1 MKNDKKWKSGK
12 VSEIYKAGLS
22 TTRWSKLIRRD
33 SHLYNLLDFYS
44 DHCCIWLSGQTTN
57 TSSGATA
64 VNPLFRNAM
73 YTIAFGGVEGPVR
86 SE

>member
-1 MKNDKKWKSGK
+1 MKKREKWKYFRNVHNWFFNSS
-12 VSEIYKAGLS
+12 VVLAEF
-22 TTRWSKLIRRD
+22 RQD
-33 SHLYNLLDFYS
+33 SYLKILLDFCS

>member
-1 MKNDKKWKSGK
+1 MHNWFFNNSGMQA
-12 VSEIYKAGLS
+12 EFRG
-22 TTRWSKLIRRD
+22 D
-33 SHLYNLLDFYS
+33 SYPQILLDFYS

-73 YTIAFGGVEGPVR
+73 YTIAFSGVGGPVR